1 MSDRRRGVNLRGAR
15 APAWAA
21 LAEQAPWP
29 ITPGQAE
36 ALETLAQTF
45 CVKRGAIAMGV
56 HPKTFEAHLSRARP
70 KMGAVNSMHATLLWD
85 RWRRPLQQRD
95 FSFPPDHEAL
105 EHAAPAAS
113 PFPQLGRH
121 VVPSAGVHAAAKG

>member
-1 MSDRRRGVNLRGAR
+1 MTDRRQGAAR
-15 APAWAA
+15 EWQAVAK
-21 LAEQAPWP
+21 QAPWKLSP
-29 ITPGQAE
+29 TEAE
-36 ALETLAQTF
+36 ALEVLTQTF
-45 CVKRGAIAMGV
+45 CVKTGARVMGV
-56 HPKTFEAHLSRARP
+56 SGKTFEAHLGRARR
-70 KMGAVNSMHATLLWD
+70 KMEAYNSLHATLLWD

-121 VVPSAGVHAAAKG
+121 VVPSAGVHTAAEG